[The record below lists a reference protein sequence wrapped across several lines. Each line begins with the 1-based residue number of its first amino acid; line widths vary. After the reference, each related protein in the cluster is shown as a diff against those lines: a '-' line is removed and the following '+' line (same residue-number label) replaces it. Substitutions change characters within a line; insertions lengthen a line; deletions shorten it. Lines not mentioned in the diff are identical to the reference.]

1 MAENT
6 KFQVLVIGGG
16 PGGYVAAI
24 RAAQLGF
31 QTAVVEKERLGGVC
45 LNWGCIPTKALLESA
60 HVLEHLR
67 SAAQFGL
74 KAEKV
79 GVEFDAVIKRSRSV
93 ADQMAKGVEFLMKKN
108 KITTLPGT
116 AKFVDRNQLEIR
128 TESGEISKVSADYII
143 IATGARSK
151 ALPFLPFDGKQILAA
166 RDAMVLPSIPK
177 SLAIIGAGAIGVE
190 FADFYASM
198 GSKVSMV
205 EFQEHLL
212 PNEDEEI
219 SAILERSFKKRGIEA
234 HLGFGLESASMGA
247 DSVELTLLDRKTAKK
262 DKLTFEKVI
271 VGIGITPNTDNLG
284 LEQIGIKMKNGFI
297 EVDAHYKTSV
307 EHIYSIGD
315 CIPTPSLAHVA
326 SAEGIRA
333 AEHIS
338 IRNGNPH
345 HLNIHPLNYAYIPG
359 CTYCH
364 PEVASVGLTE
374 KKAISMGYEVSVG
387 KFPFTA
393 SGRAQ
398 AQGDTTGM
406 VKIVSDKQH
415 GEILGAHIIGGAATE
430 MIAELTVGA
439 SMELTVRELAS
450 IIHSHP
456 TLSEGVME
464 ASAAVLGEAIN
475 I

>member
-1 MAENT
+1 MANT
-6 KFQVLVIGGG
+6 ANFKVIVIGGG

-31 QTAVVEKERLGGVC
+31 ETAVIEKEKLGGVC

-67 SAAQFGL
+67 KAASFGL
-74 KAEKV
+74 KAENV
-79 GVEFDAVIKRSRSV
+79 SAEFEQVIKRSRSV

-108 KITTLPGT
+108 KITVISGN
-116 AKFVDRNQLEIR
+116 AKLLDKNTVEVKNQN
-128 TESGEISKVSADYII
+128 GETSTY
-143 IATGARSK
+143 GAEFTVLAVGAKNK
-151 ALPFLPFDGKQILAA
+151 ALPFLPFDGIKVLNA
-166 RDAMVLPSIPK
+166 RDAMSQKSAPK
-177 SLAIIGAGAIGVE
+177 SIAIIGAGAIGVE

-198 GSKVSMV
+198 GSKVTLI
-205 EFQEHLL
+205 EFQDHLL
-212 PNEDEEI
+212 PNEDVEI
-219 SAILERSFKKRGIEA
+219 SQILEKSFKKREIEQYLSYA
-234 HLGFGLESASMGA
+234 VESASVNS
-247 DSVELTLLDRKTAKK
+247 DFVELTLQDRKSAKK
-262 DKLTFEKVI
+262 DKLTFERVI
-271 VGIGITPNTDNLG
+271 VGVGIAANTSEIG
-284 LEQIGIKMKNGFI
+284 LENVGVKTKNGFI
-297 EVDAHYKTSV
+297 EVDSGYRTSIDC
-307 EHIYSIGD
+307 IYAIGD

-333 AEHIS
+333 AEDIS

-345 HLNIHPLNYAYIPG
+345 RLEKNHLNYNYIPG

-374 KKAISMGYEVSVG
+374 AKAISLGHELQIG
-387 KFPFTA
+387 KFPFSA

-398 AQGDTTGM
+398 AQGDITGM
-406 VKIVSDKQH
+406 VKIISDKKH

-430 MIAELTVGA
+430 MISELTLGA
-439 SMELTVRELAS
+439 SMELTVKELS
-450 IIHSHP
+450 LTIHAHP

-464 ASAAVLGEAIN
+464 AAAAVLGEAIN